1 MHKLTLIGSNRVTWC
16 EALTWLPAFFLL
28 LTQTQMESLMSP
40 HHSTNLRVVLS
51 NYNSKLPRNIQCL
64 DEIAPGQNVLG
75 VCCSSSDFLY
85 VEKQKGWENLVFV
98 IRQLNCMEENEMETQ
113 VCIKKSQQTLTT
125 THLCICSQRKSE
137 TGNQNWIWGSTR
149 SGGVG
154 VMLYKFSIRRGIQ
167 MLYKWTIDVSNTVY

>member
-1 MHKLTLIGSNRVTWC
+1 
-16 EALTWLPAFFLL
+16 
-28 LTQTQMESLMSP
+28 MSP

-85 VEKQKGWENLVFV
+85 VEKQKGWEKLVFV

-125 THLCICSQRKSE
+125 THLCICSQRQSE
-137 TGNQNWIWGSTR
+137 TGNQNWI
-149 SGGVG
+149 
-154 VMLYKFSIRRGIQ
+154 
-167 MLYKWTIDVSNTVY
+167 